1 MFATILMLLT
11 GLALSGVAAWFSV
24 AGLIAIFSAAPTSI
38 MIMGGTLEVAKL
50 VCASWVYNNWSA
62 APRALKAYM
71 SVAVVVLMFITSM
84 GIFGY
89 LSKAHLEQRAA
100 TSDTSLQLERMEQDI
115 AVKEKQLERLQGTED
130 RLNRAVDSLIEKDR
144 VSQAL
149 AQRDRMKRE
158 LRSVANEKKGLQ
170 ADIDKLY
177 EAKIPLDISNRKVE
191 AEIGPLKYIAELIY
205 GEQAKSHFDQAVRA
219 VIIILI
225 VVFDPLAVIMLIA
238 ANFGMALHRKEQAAK
253 TASSVVEPPAPVVAP
268 APEVKVEEISIPE
281 VLEIDSTPDKFEIIQ
296 DVSESVP
303 VSNVDTVDF
312 EPYAD
317 FDQKLE
323 IIESLDHPTVIDTV
337 ESPDIVWDADTKTWK
352 PEVDETSTDN
362 NLKYS
367 ISRRF
372 VRLNPD
378 YVSVDGKV
386 HSVDTLEQEIISLEA
401 VQLLMQKL
409 TNNELIVDELTW
421 AECEAIL
428 KYLDNDKP
436 ADAT

>member
-24 AGLIAIFSAAPTSI
+24 AGLIAIFSAAPISI

-50 VCASWVYNNWSA
+50 VCASWVYNNWIA

-71 SVAVVVLMFITSM
+71 SAAVVVLMFITSM

-115 AVKEKQLERLQGTED
+115 AVKEKQLERLTGTED
-130 RLNRAVDSLIEKDR
+130 RLNHAVDALIEKDR

-158 LRSVANEKKGLQ
+158 LRGVANEKKALQ
-170 ADIDKLY
+170 TDIDKLY
-177 EAKIPLDISNRKVE
+177 EEKIPLDISNRKVE

-205 GEQAKSHFDQAVRA
+205 GEQAKSHFDQAVRS

-253 TASSVVEPPAPVVAP
+253 TAVDPILPVEPPAPVAVVEP
-268 APEVKVEEISIPE
+268 VPEVKAEEVVVPIE
-281 VLEIDSTPDKFEIIQ
+281 LEIDSTPADLEI
-296 DVSESVP
+296 VP
-303 VSNVDTVDF
+303 DEVASTPLIDELPPHAEVFNYDTVSSTPGSMTWDS
-312 EPYAD
+312 A
-317 FDQKLE
+317 KRNW
-323 IIESLDHPTVIDTV
+323 VIV
-337 ESPDIVWDADTKTWK
+337 EAPVEETPDNTR
-352 PEVDETSTDN
+352 E
-362 NLKYS
+362 L
-367 ISRRF
+367 ISNRYQQIG
-372 VRLNPD
+372 PD
-378 YVSVDGKV
+378 YVRFDGK
-386 HSVDTLEQEIISLEA
+386 IISLDSLREKPELISLET
-401 VQLLMQKL
+401 VRNLMDQL
-409 TNNELIVDELTW
+409 TNNNMTVDELSW
-421 AECEAIL
+421 VQCAAIL
-428 KYLDNDKP
+428 KYLDNDQSVNI
-436 ADAT
+436 T

>member
-1 MFATILMLLT
+1 MLLT

-24 AGLIAIFSAAPTSI
+24 AGLIAIFSAAPLSI

-50 VCASWVYNNWSA
+50 VCASWVYNNWTA

-71 SVAVVVLMFITSM
+71 SMAVVVLMFITSM

-115 AVKEKQLERLQGTED
+115 AVKEKQLERLTGTED
-130 RLNRAVDSLIEKDR
+130 RLNRAVDSLIDKGR

-149 AQRDRMKRE
+149 AQRDRMKRD
-158 LRSVANEKKGLQ
+158 LRSVANEKKNLQ

-177 EAKIPLDISNRKVE
+177 KEKIPLDISNRKVE

-253 TASSVVEPPAPVVAP
+253 TEVAPIPLVEPSAPVAVVEPVA
-268 APEVKVEEISIPE
+268 EVKVEDVVVPTIIEE
-281 VLEIDSTPDKFEIIQ
+281 TPVVTMTVVE
-296 DVSESVP
+296 
-303 VSNVDTVDF
+303 DTVEF
-312 EPYAD
+312 EHNTE
-317 FDQKLE
+317 FNQKLE
-323 IIESLDHPTVIDTV
+323 IIELLDQLTILDEV
-337 ESPDIVWDADTKTWK
+337 EESNAPVAVAPDLVWDPDSKSWQ
-352 PEVDETSTDN
+352 PDSEELQWRRN
-362 NLKYS
+362 

-372 VRLNPD
+372 NRLNPD
-378 YVSVDGKV
+378 YVSLDGKLYNQNELPV
-386 HSVDTLEQEIISLEA
+386 TQEIMSLET
-401 VQLLMQKL
+401 VKNLMHRL
-409 TNNELIVDELTW
+409 TNEEMTVDDLSW

-428 KYLDNDKP
+428 KYIGNDKS
-436 ADAT
+436 TNIT